1 MREARRRVWPQDA
14 SGDGRAEVVVITEQL
29 ADNDNDDARQL
40 NDD

>member
-14 SGDGRAEVVVITEQL
+14 CGDGRAEVVVITEQL
-29 ADNDNDDARQL
+29 ADNDNDDALQL